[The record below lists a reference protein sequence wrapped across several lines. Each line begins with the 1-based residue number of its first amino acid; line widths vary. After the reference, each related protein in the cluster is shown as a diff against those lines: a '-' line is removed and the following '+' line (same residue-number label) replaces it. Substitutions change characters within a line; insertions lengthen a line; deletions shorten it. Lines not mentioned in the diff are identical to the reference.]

1 MCLMIHGMKY
11 GKVSANFPNPF
22 PKCRQSVVRN
32 VLQRDFN
39 LYIYKIKKPILFDR
53 LCLRGG
59 ERGIRTPV
67 PVFAGNMI
75 SNYTKA
81 ILSFILY
88 YHILLEAR

>member
-1 MCLMIHGMKY
+1 MKIGTEMHLKKM
-11 GKVSANFPNPF
+11 GKSPF
-22 PKCRQSVVRN
+22 DFIKTKCRQSVVRN

-53 LCLRGG
+53 LCVRGG

-75 SNYTKA
+75 SNHA
-81 ILSFILY
+81 P
-88 YHILLEAR
+88 